1 MKSLQKGFTL
11 IELMIVVAIIG
22 ILAAIAIPAYS
33 DYTARSKV
41 TEGLSLAS
49 SYKTGVSEAF
59 QSNGIPGVAA
69 YVQGLTANGAVF
81 SPTKY
86 VTNMVVSPLNGQI
99 TVTYN
104 NVTIP
109 QLTAAGQTIVMTPE
123 INFNGA
129 GYVDLTGA
137 GVSGNIDWACVSQGV
152 QTATTRGFTGIA
164 TTAGTLTAKFAPTEC
179 K

>member
-49 SYKTGVSEAF
+49 SAKTGVSEAF
-59 QSNGIPGVAA
+59 QSNGIAGVAA
-69 YVQGLTANGAVF
+69 YVASIPPTVGVF
-81 SPTKY
+81 NKTKY
-86 VTNMVVSPLNGQI
+86 VNDLTVNAANGVI
-99 TVTYN
+99 TISYN

-109 QLTAAGQTIVMTPE
+109 QLTANNQTILMTPE
-123 INFNGA
+123 INNA
-129 GYVDLTGA
+129 GYKDLTTVGL
-137 GVSGNIDWACVSQGV
+137 SGNIDWACTSVGVS
-152 QTATTRGFTGIA
+152 TATARAFTGIA
-164 TTAGTLTAKFAPTEC
+164 LNQGTLTAKYAPTEC

>member
-49 SYKTGVSEAF
+49 SAKTGVSEAF

-69 YVQGLTANGAVF
+69 YQGSLGAF
-81 SPTKY
+81 TKTKY
-86 VTNMVVSPLNGQI
+86 VNNM
-99 TVTYN
+99 TVN
-104 NVTIP
+104 PANP
-109 QLTAAGQTIVMTPE
+109 QLTANSQTIILTPE
-123 INFNGA
+123 INNGV
-129 GYVDLTGA
+129 YNDLTTA
-137 GVSGNIDWACVSQGV
+137 GLSGNIDWACTSVGV
-152 QTATTRGFTGIA
+152 ATATGRGFTGIA
-164 TTAGTLTAKFAPTEC
+164 IAAGTLTAKFAPTEC

>member
-49 SYKTGVSEAF
+49 SAKTGVSEAF

-69 YVQGLTANGAVF
+69 YQASMGAFV
-81 SPTKY
+81 PTKY
-86 VTNMVVSPLNGQI
+86 VNNMTVSAANGQI
-99 TVTYN
+99 TLAFN

-109 QLTAAGQTIVMTPE
+109 QLAANNQTMILTPE
-123 INFNGA
+123 INQG
-129 GYVDLTGA
+129 GYKDLTTA
-137 GVSGNIDWACVSQGV
+137 GLQGNIDWACITTTAA
-152 QTATTRGFTGIA
+152 TATARTFTGIA
-164 TTAGTLTAKFAPTEC
+164 LAPLGTLTAKFAPTEC

>member
-33 DYTARSKV
+33 DYTARSKI

-49 SYKTGVSEAF
+49 SAKTGVSEAF
-59 QSNGIPGVAA
+59 QSNGIPGVTA
-69 YVQGLTANGAVF
+69 YVAGQAGVVNT
-81 SPTKY
+81 TKY
-86 VTNMVVSPLNGQI
+86 VNTMTVNAANGQI
-99 TVTYN
+99 TVAYN

-109 QLTAAGQTIVMTPE
+109 QLAANGMTILLTPE
-123 INFNGA
+123 INNG
-129 GYVDLTGA
+129 GYKDLTTVGL
-137 GVSGNIDWACVSQGV
+137 SGNIDWACTSLGNS
-152 QTATTRGFTGIA
+152 TAGARNFTGIA
-164 TTAGTLTAKFAPTEC
+164 LNLGTLTAKYAPTEC

>member
-33 DYTARSKV
+33 DYTARSKI

-49 SYKTGVSEAF
+49 SAKTGVSEAF

-69 YVQGLTANGAVF
+69 YVAGQAGVINT
-81 SPTKY
+81 TKY
-86 VTNMVVSPLNGQI
+86 VNTMTVNAANGQI
-99 TVTYN
+99 TVAYN

-109 QLTAAGQTIVMTPE
+109 QLTANGMTILLTPE
-123 INFNGA
+123 INNG
-129 GYVDLTGA
+129 GYKDLTTVGL
-137 GVSGNIDWACVSQGV
+137 SGNIDWACTSLGNS
-152 QTATTRGFTGIA
+152 TATARTFTGIA
-164 TTAGTLTAKFAPTEC
+164 LGLGTLTAKYAPTEC

>member
-59 QSNGIPGVAA
+59 QSNGIQGVAA
-69 YVQGLTANGAVF
+69 YNTSLTAGGAAF
-81 SPTKY
+81 AKTKY
-86 VTNMVVSPLNGQI
+86 VNNMTINPANGQI
-99 TVTYN
+99 TVFYN
-104 NVTIP
+104 NTTIP
-109 QLTAAGQTIVMTPE
+109 QLTANSQTIILTPE

-137 GVSGNIDWACVSQGV
+137 GVSGNIDWACTSAGV
-152 QTATTRGFTGIA
+152 GTATARNFTGIA
-164 TTAGTLTAKFAPTEC
+164 IAAGTLTAKYAPTEC

>member
-49 SYKTGVSEAF
+49 SAKTGVSEAF
-59 QSNGIPGVAA
+59 QSNGIPGVTA
-69 YVQGLTANGAVF
+69 YQAGLGAFV
-81 SPTKY
+81 PTKY
-86 VTNMVVSPLNGQI
+86 VTNLVVNPANGQI
-99 TVTYN
+99 VISYN

-109 QLTAAGQTIVMTPE
+109 QLTAAGMTIVMTPE
-123 INFNGA
+123 INVG
-129 GYVDLTGA
+129 GYKDLTTVGL
-137 GVSGNIDWACVSQGV
+137 SGNMDWACTSIGV
-152 QTATTRGFTGIA
+152 ATATARGFTGIA
-164 TTAGTLTAKFAPTEC
+164 IAPGTLTSKYAPTEC

>member
-49 SYKTGVSEAF
+49 SAKTGVSEAF
-59 QSNGIPGVAA
+59 ETNGVPGIAA
-69 YVQGLTANGAVF
+69 YVAGAGAF
-81 SPTKY
+81 NTTKY
-86 VTNMVVSPLNGQI
+86 VNNMVVNPANGQI
-99 TVTYN
+99 VLSYN
-104 NVTIP
+104 NVTIT
-109 QLTAAGQTIVMTPE
+109 QLAANNETVILTPE
-123 INFNGA
+123 INVGGA
-129 GYVDLTGA
+129 YVDLTWNP
-137 GVSGNIDWACVSQGV
+137 SGNIDWACVSVGV
-152 QTATTRGFTGIA
+152 KTATTRGFTGIA
-164 TTAGTLTAKFAPTEC
+164 IAPGTVEAKYAPGEC

>member
-33 DYTARSKV
+33 DYTARSKI

-49 SYKTGVSEAF
+49 SAKTGVSEAF

-69 YVQGLTANGAVF
+69 YVAGQAGVINT
-81 SPTKY
+81 TKY
-86 VTNMVVSPLNGQI
+86 VNTMTVNAANGQI
-99 TVTYN
+99 TVAYN

-109 QLTAAGQTIVMTPE
+109 QLTANGMTILLTPE
-123 INFNGA
+123 INNG
-129 GYVDLTGA
+129 GYKDLTTVGL
-137 GVSGNIDWACVSQGV
+137 SGNIDWACTSLGNS
-152 QTATTRGFTGIA
+152 TATARVFTGIA
-164 TTAGTLTAKFAPTEC
+164 LGLGTLTAKYAPTEC

>member
-49 SYKTGVSEAF
+49 AAKTGVSEAF
-59 QSNGIPGVAA
+59 QSNGVPGIAA
-69 YVQGLTANGAVF
+69 YVAANPAASF
-81 SPTKY
+81 IKTKY
-86 VTNMVVSPLNGQI
+86 VNVMSVSAANGQI
-99 TVTYN
+99 TLQFN
-104 NVTIP
+104 NATIT
-109 QLTAAGQTIVMTPE
+109 QLPNNNETMLLTPE
-123 INFNGA
+123 IQ
-129 GYVDLTGA
+129 VA
-137 GVSGNIDWACVSQGV
+137 GVYTDLATGNPSGNIDWACTTQGV
-152 QTATTRGFTGIA
+152 ATATARGFKGIA
-164 TTAGTLTAKFAPTEC
+164 LTAGTLEAKYAPTEC

>member
-49 SYKTGVSEAF
+49 SAKTGVSEAYET
-59 QSNGIPGVAA
+59 NGLPGIVAYTA
-69 YVQGLTANGAVF
+69 GQGAFVK
-81 SPTKY
+81 TKY
-86 VTNMVVSPLNGQI
+86 VNGMTINNANGQI
-99 TVTYN
+99 VIQYSNATITQLAANNETV
-104 NVTIP
+104 I
-109 QLTAAGQTIVMTPE
+109 LTPE
-123 INFNGA
+123 VQVAGA
-129 GYVDLTGA
+129 YVDLTGSP
-137 GVSGNIDWACVSQGV
+137 SGNIDWACVSAGV
-152 QTATTRGFTGIA
+152 STATNRKFTGIA
-164 TTAGTLTAKFAPTEC
+164 LVAGTVEAKYAPGEC

>member
-69 YVQGLTANGAVF
+69 YVGGLGAF
-81 SPTKY
+81 QQTKY
-86 VTNMVVSPLNGQI
+86 VTNTVVSNANGQI
-99 TVTYN
+99 VVSYN

-109 QLTAAGQTIVMTPE
+109 QLTGNNQTIILTPE
-123 INFNGA
+123 IRMNGA
-129 GYVDLTGA
+129 YVDLSTA
-137 GVSGNIDWACVSQGV
+137 GVSGNIDWACISTTA
-152 QTATTRGFTGIA
+152 QTAGQRNFTGIA
-164 TTAGTLTAKFAPTEC
+164 LAPLGTLTAKYAPTEC

>member
-69 YVQGLTANGAVF
+69 YNTALTAGGAVF
-81 SPTKY
+81 AKTKY
-86 VTNMVVSPLNGQI
+86 VNNMTVSPLNGQI
-99 TVTYN
+99 VVFYN

-109 QLTAAGQTIVMTPE
+109 QLTANSQTILMTPE
-123 INFNGA
+123 INMTGA
-129 GYVDLTGA
+129 YVDLTGA
-137 GVSGNIDWACVSQGV
+137 GVSGNIDWACTSAGV
-152 QTATTRGFTGIA
+152 QTATTRNFTGIA
-164 TTAGTLTAKFAPTEC
+164 LTAGTLTAKYAPTEC

>member
-49 SYKTGVSEAF
+49 SYKTSVSEAF

-69 YVQGLTANGAVF
+69 YVAGIPPNTGNFAK
-81 SPTKY
+81 TKY
-86 VTNMVVSPLNGQI
+86 VNNMTVNAANGQI
-99 TVTYN
+99 TVSYN

-109 QLTAAGQTIVMTPE
+109 QLTANSQTILLTPE
-123 INFNGA
+123 INFNAG
-129 GYVDLTGA
+129 GYVDLTTA
-137 GVSGNIDWACVSQGV
+137 NVSGNIDWACTSVGV
-152 QTATTRGFTGIA
+152 GTATGRGFTGIA
-164 TTAGTLTAKFAPTEC
+164 LAPGTLTAKYAPTEC

>member
-33 DYTARSKV
+33 DYTARSKI

-49 SYKTGVSEAF
+49 SAKTGVSESF
-59 QSNGIPGVAA
+59 QSNGIPGVTA
-69 YVQGLTANGAVF
+69 YQAGLGVF
-81 SPTKY
+81 NTTKY
-86 VTNMVVSPLNGQI
+86 VNNLTVNPANGQI
-99 TVTYN
+99 TISYN

-109 QLTAAGQTIVMTPE
+109 QLTANNMTIVMTPE
-123 INFNGA
+123 INNGTYA
-129 GYVDLTGA
+129 DLTTA
-137 GVSGNIDWACVSQGV
+137 GLSGNIDWACTSLGVS
-152 QTATTRGFTGIA
+152 TATARGFTGIA
-164 TTAGTLTAKFAPTEC
+164 IAPGTLTAKYAPTEC

>member
-59 QSNGIPGVAA
+59 QSNGINGVAA
-69 YVQGLTANGAVF
+69 FVASIPPAVGAF
-81 SPTKY
+81 QKTKY
-86 VTNMVVSPLNGQI
+86 VNNMTVNANGQI
-99 TVTYN
+99 TVSYN

-109 QLTAAGQTIVMTPE
+109 QLAANSQTIILTPE
-123 INFNGA
+123 IQNNGA
-129 GYVDLTGA
+129 YADLA
-137 GVSGNIDWACVSQGV
+137 VPNVSGNIDWACIST
-152 QTATTRGFTGIA
+152 TAGTAGQRNFTGIA
-164 TTAGTLTAKFAPTEC
+164 LAPLGTLTAKYAPTEC

>member
-49 SYKTGVSEAF
+49 SYKTAVSEAF

-69 YVQGLTANGAVF
+69 YVAGIPPNTGVF
-81 SPTKY
+81 NKTKY
-86 VTNMVVSPLNGQI
+86 VNNMTVSAANGQI
-99 TVTYN
+99 TISYN

-109 QLTAAGQTIVMTPE
+109 QLTANSQTILMTPE
-123 INFNGA
+123 INNGA
-129 GYVDLTGA
+129 YNDLTTPNI
-137 GVSGNIDWACVSQGV
+137 SGNIDWACTSVGV
-152 QTATTRGFTGIA
+152 GTATGRGFTGIA
-164 TTAGTLTAKFAPTEC
+164 LTPGTLTAKYAPTEC

>member
-49 SYKTGVSEAF
+49 SAKTGVSEAF
-59 QSNGIPGVAA
+59 QSNGINGVAA
-69 YVQGLTANGAVF
+69 YVAGIPPNTGVF
-81 SPTKY
+81 NKTKY
-86 VTNMVVSPLNGQI
+86 VNDMTVNNANGQI
-99 TVTYN
+99 TISYN
-104 NVTIP
+104 NTTIP
-109 QLTAAGQTIVMTPE
+109 QLTTNNQTIIMTPE
-123 INFNGA
+123 INNGA
-129 GYVDLTGA
+129 YTALSVA
-137 GVSGNIDWACVSQGV
+137 GLSGNIDWACTSIGVS
-152 QTATTRGFTGIA
+152 TATQRGFTGIA
-164 TTAGTLTAKFAPTEC
+164 LNPGTLTAKYAPTEC

>member
-49 SYKTGVSEAF
+49 SAKTGVSEAF
-59 QSNGIPGVAA
+59 QSNGVPGIAA
-69 YVQGLTANGAVF
+69 YVASQGAF
-81 SPTKY
+81 IPTKY
-86 VTNMVVSPLNGQI
+86 VNNMTVSAANGQI
-99 TVTYN
+99 TLAFN

-109 QLTAAGQTIVMTPE
+109 QLAANNQTMILTPE
-123 INFNGA
+123 INSG
-129 GYVDLTGA
+129 GYKDLTTA
-137 GVSGNIDWACVSQGV
+137 GLQGNIDWACITTTAA
-152 QTATTRGFTGIA
+152 TATARTFTGIA
-164 TTAGTLTAKFAPTEC
+164 LAPLGTLSGKFAPTEC